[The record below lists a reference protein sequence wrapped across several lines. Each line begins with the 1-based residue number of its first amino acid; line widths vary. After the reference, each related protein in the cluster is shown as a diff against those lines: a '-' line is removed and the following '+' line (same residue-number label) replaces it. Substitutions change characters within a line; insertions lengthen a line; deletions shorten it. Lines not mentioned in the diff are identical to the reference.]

1 MGQIYMIQMALY
13 TWCFF
18 LVVSDSATPRTV
30 ARQAPQSMGFPRQE
44 YWRGLP
50 FVSPMG
56 WGIWCKREMTFMHRQ
71 QCLLTDLLENPGEAA
86 ANSVCNEIQLEEGG
100 SLMIA
105 LWQHKQQWF
114 PSCSHNKTLWGTERA
129 VRPYII
135 PAFNQICFIGPFL
148 WGYWIS

>member
-1 MGQIYMIQMALY
+1 MPKGDDICAQTAIPTETY
-13 TWCFF
+13 
-18 LVVSDSATPRTV
+18 
-30 ARQAPQSMGFPRQE
+30 
-44 YWRGLP
+44 
-50 FVSPMG
+50 
-56 WGIWCKREMTFMHRQ
+56 
-71 QCLLTDLLENPGEAA
+71 LLENPEEAA
-86 ANSVCNEIQLEEGG
+86 ANSVCSEIQLEEGG

-148 WGYWIS
+148 LGYWIS